1 LGRLFAPGDTPGEI
15 VSKLTAAAVEAL
27 ADPGVR
33 SHFADFGTEVLPPE
47 RQTPQPLGALVKAE
61 AKTGPIPSADS
72 VTGLKR
78 QEATVGKV
86 CKIVLCAATAMVLAS
101 LAARAEDPVLR
112 IAKQGSMEAGGRA
125 INCATND
132 GGDPNSRR
140 FPSGHVV
147 VDNVYA
153 TFQYPA
159 DQRYPYPILFNS
171 GGGHTARVYDT
182 TPDGREGWLTL
193 FMRQGFP
200 VYGVD
205 RTNTGRSGTDIC
217 KINAVKL
224 GKAPPAELPA
234 INRYAAESSWVTFRW
249 GPKFGEPYTNTQFPI
264 AFADAY
270 YPQMI
275 STYRDPVETPKSVA
289 AFAALIDKIAE
300 PVIIQSWSSS
310 GLLGYLTAIER
321 SERVKGILAVETSV
335 TAFDMIPA
343 EGRQKLA
350 KIPIYIVI
358 GDHAEDRV
366 EASRK
371 FQKEMAA
378 IGGHVTVDVLPEAGI
393 YGNGHTMMLEKNNK
407 QIMYRMIAWLEGN
420 VFEPK

>member
-1 LGRLFAPGDTPGEI
+1 LLL
-15 VSKLTAAAVEAL
+15 S
-27 ADPGVR
+27 
-33 SHFADFGTEVLPPE
+33 S
-47 RQTPQPLGALVKAE
+47 
-61 AKTGPIPSADS
+61 SAS
-72 VTGLKR
+72 A
-78 QEATVGKV
+78 QELRV
-86 CKIVLCAATAMVLAS
+86 
-101 LAARAEDPVLR
+101 AR
-112 IAKQGSMEAGGRA
+112 QGSMEAGGKT
-125 INCATND
+125 IYCATND
-132 GGDPNSRR
+132 GGDANSQRW
-140 FPSGHVV
+140 PAGHVV

-153 TFQYPA
+153 SYQYPT

-193 FMRQGFP
+193 FLRQGFA

-205 RTNTGRSGTDIC
+205 RPNTGRSGTDIC

-224 GKAPPAELPA
+224 GKAPTSELPA

-249 GPKFGEPYTNTQFPI
+249 GPKYGVPYPNTQFPI
-264 AFADAY
+264 EFADTY
-270 YPQMI
+270 YPQTI
-275 STYRDPVETPKSVA
+275 STYRDPDETPKSVA

-321 SERVKGILAVETSV
+321 PQRVKAILAVETSV

-350 KIPIYIVI
+350 QIPIYIVI
-358 GDHAEDRV
+358 GDHAQDRV
-366 EASRK
+366 DASRK

-378 IGGHVTVDVLPEAGI
+378 IGGNVTVDVLPEAGI

-420 VFEPK
+420 VFKPK